1 MTFGDKLIE
10 LRKQSNMTQENL
22 AEKLNVTRQTISNW
36 ELNQTKPDLDQ
47 LKSMSQFY
55 MISIDELVDN
65 EMKSIRVE
73 SSSEN
78 FSGGRE
84 TNKMLLKIKKLFIN
98 EDNSS
103 NRKRK
108 FKMYLITI
116 SIIVAF
122 IIIFVAT
129 TGIWTRFN
137 ANISREKAMDIAVS
151 HAGGGRANTPELD
164 WKIWRWL
171 WYVEVVY
178 DGLMHEIYINP
189 NTGEVVRYEID
200 R

>member
-10 LRKQSNMTQENL
+10 LRKQNNMTQENL

-65 EMKSIRVE
+65 EMKSIHFE
-73 SSSEN
+73 NTIEN
-78 FSGGRE
+78 FSVTGE
-84 TNKMLLKIKKLFIN
+84 TKQILFKIKNLFTN
-98 EDNSS
+98 EDDSS
-103 NRKRK
+103 NRKSK
-108 FKMYLITI
+108 LKIYLITI
-116 SIIVAF
+116 SVIVTF

-137 ANISREKAMDIAVS
+137 ANISREEAMDIAVS
-151 HAGGGRANTPELD
+151 HVE
-164 WKIWRWL
+164 RW
-171 WYVEVVY
+171 
-178 DGLMHEIYINP
+178 
-189 NTGEVVRYEID
+189 
-200 R
+200 